1 MIKAIT
7 LQERAKWNE
16 IVHSFK
22 DYDIYYSPDYL
33 YSFFLI
39 GDGSPILIYYKGDKM
54 STMCALM
61 KRSLTDYGFDDYYD
75 LITPY
80 GYGGFL
86 FEGETSEEN
95 MMAFGDVFRQWL
107 EDNRIVSIFYRFHP
121 QLCTADRA
129 NCYCLPI
136 FLGHTIE
143 MDISNEDVI
152 WSNITSKNRNMIRKA
167 RKNGITIGHGF
178 SWELFTEFKAMYD
191 ATMKKDNAEEYYF
204 FNEDF
209 YHSIFENM
217 KDVCEMFYAEYEG
230 EKIAMSM
237 MLFTNG
243 RMHYHLSGS
252 VLEYR
257 NLAPSN
263 LLLYEAAKWGCQQ
276 GFRTLH
282 LGGGV
287 GAGEDNLYK
296 FKKEFNRNSDIQ
308 FAIGKQICN
317 KPMYDK
323 LVEICKNKK
332 TDFDISSQ
340 FFPLYRAL

>member
-1 MIKAIT
+1 
-7 LQERAKWNE
+7 
-16 IVHSFK
+16 
-22 DYDIYYSPDYL
+22 
-33 YSFFLI
+33 
-39 GDGSPILIYYKGDKM
+39 
-54 STMCALM
+54 MCALM
-61 KRSLTDYGFDDYYD
+61 KRNLLDYGVDEYFD

-95 MMAFGDVFRQWL
+95 MRVFSEVFKQWL
-107 EDNRIVSIFYRFHP
+107 KENRIVSVFYRFHP

-129 NCYCLPI
+129 NCYCSPI
-136 FLGHTIE
+136 FLGYTIE

-167 RKNGITIGHGF
+167 KKNGITIGHGF
-178 SWELFTEFKAMYD
+178 SWKLFTEFKAMYD

-209 YHSIFENM
+209 YLSIFENM

-230 EKIAMSM
+230 KKIAMSM

-263 LLLYEAAKWGCQQ
+263 LLLYEAAKWGCLR
-276 GFRTLH
+276 GLHTFH

-287 GAGEDNLYK
+287 GSGEDNLFK
-296 FKKEFNRNSDIQ
+296 FKKEFNRNSNIE

-317 KPMYDK
+317 KEIYNK
-323 LVEICKNKK
+323 LVEICCNR
-332 TDFDISSQ
+332 TDFDKENK
-340 FFPLYRAL
+340 FFPLYRAF